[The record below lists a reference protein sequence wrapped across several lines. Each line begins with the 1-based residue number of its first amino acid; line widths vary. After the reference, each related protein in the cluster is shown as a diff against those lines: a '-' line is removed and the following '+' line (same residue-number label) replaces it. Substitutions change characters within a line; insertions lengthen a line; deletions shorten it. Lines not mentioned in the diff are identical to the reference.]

1 MPAPTADAEWGF
13 PNPATPPG
21 SSAFY
26 SVLFAPQRLR
36 DDLAALLGWRH
47 VIGSV
52 VDQVS
57 DPGVAARKLEWWQ
70 GELDRI
76 FSAAGGHPLS
86 RSLAPLI
93 RRSKLPKQPFVDV
106 IWGTEA
112 VLTDRRVKD
121 FEALAAWADL
131 DQGALFELIARGHGE
146 SRPEILSGA
155 RRAGAYCALVDLLRR
170 SGRLLRQG
178 RSGFLPGDRLA
189 LYGLSHAEAAV
200 PSNRARLPPILAEI
214 AEDLA
219 GHDEDLDL
227 DLRRLPVT
235 IRIRVRL
242 MDRLLA
248 ELAASRFE
256 LIDQHIALTSIRKL
270 WNAWRESQR
279 RERT

>member
-1 MPAPTADAEWGF
+1 MPAQTADAEWGF

-21 SSAFY
+21 SSAYY

-36 DDLAALLGWRH
+36 DDLATLLGWRH
-47 VIGSV
+47 LIRSV

-57 DPGVAARKLEWWQ
+57 DQGVAARKLEWWQ

-76 FSAAGGHPLS
+76 FSATGGHPLS

-93 RRSKLPKQPFVDV
+93 ARSKLPKQPFVDI
-106 IWGTEA
+106 IWGAEA
-112 VLTDRRVKD
+112 ALTDRQAND
-121 FEALAAWADL
+121 FEGLAAWAEL

-146 SRPEILSGA
+146 SRPETVSGA
-155 RRAGAYCALVDLLRR
+155 RRAGAYCGLVDLLRR
-170 SGRLLRQG
+170 SGRSLRQG
-178 RSGFLPGDRLA
+178 RCGFLPGDRLA
-189 LYGLSHAEAAV
+189 LHGLSHAEAAV

-219 GHDEDLDL
+219 GHYDDLDL

-248 ELAASRFE
+248 ELAASRFD
-256 LIDQHIALTSIRKL
+256 LIDQQIALTPIRKL

-279 RERT
+279 PERT